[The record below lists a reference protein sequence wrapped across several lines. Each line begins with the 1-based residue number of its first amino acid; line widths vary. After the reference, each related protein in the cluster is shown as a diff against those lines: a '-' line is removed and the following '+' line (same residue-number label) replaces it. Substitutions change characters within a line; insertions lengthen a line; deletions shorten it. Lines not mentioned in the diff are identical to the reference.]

1 MDWLN
6 FAAAVFLSSGP
17 MHNFTKLIFFTI
29 FFSIGTAALT
39 TAVLYQDLL
48 RYYQYNYL
56 LRQAEQSLTNLKEL
70 NEEYEELLNNLQAD
84 PQMLDRAAM
93 AVLGLKPDDP
103 NSVYP
108 KASPEQ
114 VAAAKQALSQASEDK
129 FDQPQIPVWLE
140 RIGEPRKRL
149 SLFLTGGALVILAFV
164 GFGTFKKPD
173 EKTANHSRTEA
184 G

>member
-1 MDWLN
+1 MDWRF

-29 FFSIGTAALT
+29 FFSIGAAALT

-56 LRQAEQSLTNLKEL
+56 LRQAEQSLINLKSI
-70 NEEYEELLNNLQAD
+70 NEEYDELLNNLQAD
-84 PQMLDRAAM
+84 SRMLDRAAM

-114 VAAAKQALSQASEDK
+114 VAAAKKALSQASEDT
-129 FDQPQIPVWLE
+129 FDQPQIPLWME

-149 SLFLTGGALVILAFV
+149 SLFLTGCALIILAFV
-164 GFGTFKKPD
+164 GFGTFKKID
-173 EKTANHSRTEA
+173 EKTANRSPAEA